1 MSEIG
6 PTYAAAEP
14 PPLGVWLGVDVGSVR
29 VGVARCDPR
38 GVLAFPVETVR
49 RDAGNDT
56 DLDRLVA
63 LMAEYEA
70 VGVVL
75 GLPRTLAGREG
86 PAVLAAR
93 QFGDGLAARIAPAE
107 VIFVD
112 ERLTTVVA
120 QRNLTTSGVRGRSKR
135 AVVDQAAAVEILQS
149 FLNSAPAHRRAP

>member
-1 MSEIG
+1 MSASG
-6 PTYAAAEP
+6 PADAPAEP
-14 PPLGVWLGVDVGSVR
+14 TPLGVWLGVDVGSVR

-49 RDAGNDT
+49 RDAREHT

-75 GLPRTLAGREG
+75 GLPRTLAGRDG
-86 PAVLAAR
+86 PAVQAAR
-93 QFGDGLAARIAPAE
+93 EFGTGLAARIAPAQ

-149 FLNSAPAHRRAP
+149 FLDSSGAHRRAP